1 MIGNLLRKVRW
12 TVAPQYR
19 GTPIGDNFSTL
30 DKVFSLPILE
40 GIVSGDTES
49 TVFRY
54 QQDGVTFY
62 VKRYHATK
70 GLRSWL
76 GRSRLRGEWNNLKLF
91 KQLDIPAA
99 RLAAY
104 GEERFLTYAGRGALI
119 TEALPNTRDLSD
131 LAHSKD
137 PCFQNRQWV
146 QKVIAQVADSAR
158 KMHND
163 GFAHNDFKWRNVL
176 VNDDIDN
183 PGVFLIDCPAGQHW
197 FGPFLRYRIIKDL
210 ACLDKMGKYHLSR
223 TQRLHFFKL
232 YRRTDKKLT
241 SQDKKM
247 IRRIVKF
254 FEGRE

>member
-1 MIGNLLRKVRW
+1 MIANLFRTIRW
-12 TVAPQYR
+12 TVSPQYR
-19 GTPIGDNFSTL
+19 GTTIGESFSTL
-30 DKVFSLPILE
+30 EKVFNLPILE
-40 GIVSGDTES
+40 GVAAGDSES

-54 QQDGVTFY
+54 QEDNQVFY
-62 VKRYHATK
+62 VKRYHGTK

-91 KQLDIPAA
+91 RELDIPAA
-99 RLAAY
+99 QLAAY

-119 TEALPNTRDLSD
+119 TEALPNTSDLSD
-131 LAHSKD
+131 LAINKD
-137 PCFQNRQWV
+137 SRFQNRNWV
-146 QKVIAQVADSAR
+146 QKVITQVADSAR
-158 KMHND
+158 KMHDD
-163 GFAHNDFKWRNVL
+163 GFAHNDFKWRNIL
-176 VNDDIDN
+176 VNEDIEN

-223 TQRLHFFKL
+223 TQRMHFFKL
-232 YRRTDKKLT
+232 YRQTDKKLT
-241 SQDKKM
+241 SQDKEM